1 MTFDGKKYKLANPVQ
16 AAAYHPH
23 TNMQAQVIGENLRNS
38 YFSAQQNARF
48 VGQVQFQSNYAS
60 PLLES
65 NFMIKSVNLT
75 KIAKIN
81 AYLSEGFTHL
91 IASVSF
97 GVSSHYP
104 TSIFH
109 RLVITNES
117 AESLTGNTSKVSRP
131 AGVSGYTFSDAYGNN
146 AGIAAGYR
154 QGQAIC
160 EVVLEQAAGAKI
172 TLNEQFTIEI
182 QGNAKNSINWQDIF
196 PGFTSTELSFAE
208 PELYRPMF
216 VSLWLEARA
225 L

>member
-16 AAAYHPH
+16 ASAYHPH
-23 TNMQAQVIGENLRNS
+23 ANMQAQVIGENLRNS
-38 YFSAQQNARF
+38 YFAAQQNARF

-65 NFMIKSVNLT
+65 NFMIESVNLT

-91 IASVSF
+91 VASISF
-97 GVSSHYP
+97 GVSSHFP
-104 TSIFH
+104 TNIFH

-117 AESLTGNTSKVSRP
+117 AEALTGSTSKVSRP
-131 AGVSGYTFSDAYGNN
+131 AGVSGYTFGQAFGNN
-146 AGIAAGYR
+146 AGLAPGYR

-160 EVVLEQAAGAKI
+160 EVVLEQASGAKI
-172 TLNEQFTIEI
+172 TLNEEFAIEV
-182 QGNAKNSINWQDIF
+182 QGNAKNSINWQDRIPDF
-196 PGFTSTELSFAE
+196 PGTDFTFLES
-208 PELYRPMF
+208 ELYRPMF